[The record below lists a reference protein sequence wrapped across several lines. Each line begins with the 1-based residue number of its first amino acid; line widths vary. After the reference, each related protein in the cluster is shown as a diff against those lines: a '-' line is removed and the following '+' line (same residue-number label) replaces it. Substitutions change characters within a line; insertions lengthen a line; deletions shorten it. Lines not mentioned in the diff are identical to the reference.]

1 MPQYPK
7 LYTRQVLLSTGEF
20 TTEAVI
26 RINGTEFYDTVPIGL
41 TVGLKEQQSCRGDIN
56 NKNCLSRLNSYQN
69 ILGLTQ
75 EKFDKFV
82 GNICNAQTS
91 VAFSLAYLK
100 YEAYKHG
107 FTEKQIFKFL
117 AQKFNKATMP
127 PKIISNILNGGKH
140 SENRLAFCEF
150 MIIPQ
155 DINIE
160 KNVRIASEI
169 YLDLKNILINKL
181 GNNCL
186 YIGREGGFSPLI
198 SNVEIAISLLNSAI
212 LKRNKGRCHI
222 AIDVAAN
229 SFSQLN
235 NDGEYVYAVN
245 EKFYTTSN
253 LVKYYSYLLNKFP
266 TITYLEDPFHEND
279 IDGWQQIKDI
289 LGDKIL
295 IVADDLTNST
305 LLYLKKHN
313 KYFNACILKADQAG
327 SISKL
332 IESYKFCVKN
342 NIKTVISQRSGE
354 TDSDI
359 IAHLAVGLGSDY
371 IKAGA
376 PARERIIKYN
386 SLIRMEDLVYDR
398 N

>member
-1 MPQYPK
+1 MPQNTK

-26 RINGTEFYDTVPIGL
+26 RVNDTEFYDTAPLGL
-41 TVGLKEQQSCRGDIN
+41 TVGLKEQQSYPGDIK
-56 NKNCLSRLNSYQN
+56 NKNCISQLNSYQN
-69 ILGLTQ
+69 ITGLTQ
-75 EKFDKFV
+75 EEFDKFV
-82 GNICNAQTS
+82 VNICNSQTS
-91 VAFSLAYLK
+91 TAFSLAYLK

-127 PKIISNILNGGKH
+127 PKIISNVLNGGKH

-155 DINIE
+155 STNVKKNIN
-160 KNVRIASEI
+160 IASEV

-181 GNNCL
+181 GSKCL

-198 SNVEIAISLLNSAI
+198 SNVEVAISLLNSAI
-212 LKRNKGRCHI
+212 LKRNKGKCHI

-229 SFSQLN
+229 SFSKTN
-235 NDGEYVYAVN
+235 NKGKHVYTVN
-245 EKFYTTSN
+245 EKFYTTSD
-253 LVKYYSYLLNKFP
+253 LVRYYSYLLGKFP

-305 LLYLKKHN
+305 LSYLKKYE
-313 KYFNACILKADQAG
+313 KCFNACILKINQAG

-354 TDSDI
+354 TDSNI
-359 IAHLAVGLGSDY
+359 ITHLANGLSSDY

-386 SLIRMEDLVYDR
+386 ELIRIAYLDSR
-398 N
+398 I